1 MKQSFIFLLLV
12 SSLVGCAEGVVDE
25 QMIRP
30 DRISAVTRSGGL
42 SRVDV
47 IKAQRFTEEMLA
59 SLIRSSSFEGEY
71 TIAQD
76 IRQSQAAVIR
86 TSFAENDVPSLYIV
100 NFEEGGWM
108 IVAGHIRNENQVLA
122 YSETGSF
129 DPLSIANPGVRFWY
143 DMTKAQMDVVEIEE
157 SDDEPLSAQSIES
170 FQIDMDEPY
179 YWVRVPLPYTTEIID
194 HSYVAPLLN
203 TKWGQKSPWNS
214 RTPHP
219 ASTSYCYTGCVAVS
233 CAQILYYLKQNKN
246 FNIGLYD
253 VTGAYTEAYDSYGRY
268 FYISS
273 VSRTGYQSS
282 SDKWRE
288 MRKRKDENG
297 RTDYVAELM
306 FDIAEHVGMKFYQY
320 NSGTQTVSPSIFA
333 NYNVVCD
340 ESNYDFDLVRRSL
353 DREIPVELSCLQ
365 AAGGG
370 HSWVID
376 GYSVDESRSDQ
387 AYQWKLIPPDSLRY
401 YDNINYDY
409 VFTERQKQL
418 YHPELEENQIEHN
431 YSYYSDNYLRMNWGW
446 DGDCDNDNGDGHGQ
460 GHYSIMPNWNVGT
473 SNYCRNAKILHN
485 FRQE

>member
-1 MKQSFIFLLLV
+1 MKKSFLFLFLASL
-12 SSLVGCAEGVVDE
+12 LVGCAEGAVDE
-25 QMIRP
+25 QIIRP
-30 DRISAVTRSGGL
+30 DRISAATRSGGL
-42 SRVDV
+42 SRADV

-71 TIAQD
+71 TIVQD
-76 IRQSQAAVIR
+76 IQQNQAAVTR
-86 TSFAENDVPSLYIV
+86 TSSTENDVPSLYIV

-108 IVAGHIRNENQVLA
+108 IVAGHIRNGNQVLA

-129 DPLSIANPGVRFWY
+129 DPSNIANPEVRFWY
-143 DMTKAQMDVVEIEE
+143 DMTKAQLDDVEIEE
-157 SDDEPLSAQSIES
+157 SDDEPLPARSLDS

-179 YWVRVPLPYTTEIID
+179 YWVRMPLPYTTEILD
-194 HSYVAPLLN
+194 HGYVAPLLN
-203 TKWGQKSPWNS
+203 TKWGQTSPWNS
-214 RTPHP
+214 RTPYP
-219 ASTSYCYTGCVAVS
+219 ASASYCYTGCVAVS

-253 VTGAYTEAYDSYGRY
+253 VTGAYTEAYDSYGGY

-273 VSRTGYQSS
+273 VSRTGFQSN

-306 FDIAEHVGMKFYQY
+306 FDIAEHAGMKFYQFA
-320 NSGTQTVSPSIFA
+320 SGTQTVSPSIFA
-333 NYNVVCD
+333 NYNVTCD
-340 ESNYDFDLVRRSL
+340 ESDYDFDLVRQSL

-365 AAGGG
+365 TAGSG

-376 GYSVDESRSDQ
+376 GYNVNECRSDQ
-387 AYQWKLIPPDSLRY
+387 AYQWRLIPPDSLYY
-401 YDNINYDY
+401 YDNIDYDY
-409 VFTERQKQL
+409 VFTESQKQL

-431 YSYYSDNYLRMNWGW
+431 YSYYSDNYLLMNWGW
-446 DGDCDNDNGDGHGQ
+446 DGENDNEGGQGQ